1 MVHVV
6 ADRTG
11 AVIIRIITS
20 KISRKILKAVLIVV
34 IKEKL

>member
-6 ADRTG
+6 AGRAGT
-11 AVIIRIITS
+11 VIIRIITS
-20 KISRKILKAVLIVV
+20 KLSRKILKTVLIVV